1 MDVGNRIK
9 QLRLAENISQN
20 ALAEKANISQ
30 THLRRV
36 ELGQAGI
43 TVEHLQLI
51 CDCFNIT
58 LSEFFAEDTKQDEL
72 SVALSKLTPKQKSKL
87 IDFIDSL

>member
-1 MDVGNRIK
+1 MDVGSRIK

-51 CDCFNIT
+51 CNVFNIS
-58 LSEFFAEDTKQDEL
+58 LAQFFAENDTQDEL
-72 SVALSKLTPKQKSKL
+72 GSALSKLTPKQKAKL